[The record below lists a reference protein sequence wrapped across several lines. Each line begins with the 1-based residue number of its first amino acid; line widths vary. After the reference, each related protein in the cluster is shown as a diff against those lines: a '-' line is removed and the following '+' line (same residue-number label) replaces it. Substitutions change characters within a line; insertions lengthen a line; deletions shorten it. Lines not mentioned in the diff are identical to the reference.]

1 MSISFSSSLML
12 SPLPFAMKPSL
23 VIRARVR
30 KWRRFELVT
39 TANHEADVIRSD
51 NSRWMTV
58 ERKSLAST
66 RNRFFLKVWNY
77 DLIPLFWNG
86 QTGIFIIFFYLFKVF
101 TKNKALGRIPIVEEK
116 VFTWLVKGP
125 FIFPW
130 NVIQN
135 TPLRPLTTLVERLVF
150 AHYPVHV
157 RREFYQYCSI
167 LVFTCKNKKAH
178 YNDFLIQG

>member
-1 MSISFSSSLML
+1 MNDS
-12 SPLPFAMKPSL
+12 
-23 VIRARVR
+23 
-30 KWRRFELVT
+30 WT
-39 TANHEADVIRSD
+39 
-51 NSRWMTV
+51 
-58 ERKSLAST
+58 KSLAST
-66 RNRFFLKVWNY
+66 EGIVFFFLKVWNY

-86 QTGIFIIFFYLFKVF
+86 QTGIFIIFFFFLFIYFYLFKVF
-101 TKNKALGRIPIVEEK
+101 TKNQALGRIPIVEKK
-116 VFTWLVKGP
+116 VLTRLVKGP

-157 RREFYQYCSI
+157 RREFYQYSSI